1 VTDEAASDV
10 VIKSLL
16 IDGEGAKT
24 ELIEAIT
31 DASLRRSID
40 EVPTMTI
47 EVRDPK
53 RSLLRSGVFSKRI
66 TTQLDNKSFEL
77 AQVRKS
83 GSGLSLTFE
92 DLAAAELRR
101 HDAPLKVEAGTMT
114 RIQFARRLLQET
126 PWIPLVVSPT
136 VKAEVA
142 NVELARGTVA
152 AENQQED
159 KEDTWTCLKRVF
171 GELNWRCYIDYTL
184 DDGRPGVNVGPD
196 SAYLSGG
203 TVMTLKEAQDG
214 VDDIDFDWDVGK
226 PVATARLTIR
236 AHRWQA
242 PPGTPVT
249 LEDVGPAN
257 GKWIVTSIERSLF
270 STTADVEL
278 KAPEPDLP
286 EPPPPDSGG
295 GPDGGDV
302 GSGSTSSNAGGK
314 STGGGFIRPGSG
326 PITSPFGDGRGHKGI
341 DIGTPMGAPVVASKA
356 GTVTFAGSQSGYGN
370 VVYISHGGGVETRYG
385 HLSAFA
391 CRRGMQV
398 SQGQRIGSCGA
409 TGNARGAHIH
419 FEIRINGSPVNP
431 AKYV

>member
-10 VIKSLL
+10 VINSLK

-31 DASLRRSID
+31 DATLHRSID

-47 EVRDPK
+47 EVRDSK
-53 RSLLRSGVFSKRI
+53 RSLLRSGIFSKRI
-66 TTQLDNKSFEL
+66 TTQLDNHSFEL
-77 AQVRKS
+77 AQIRKS
-83 GSGLSLTFE
+83 GGGLSLVFE

-101 HDAPLKVEAGTMT
+101 HDTPLKVEAGTMT

-126 PWIPLVVSPT
+126 PWIPLVVNPT
-136 VKAEVA
+136 VKAEVT

-171 GELNWRCYIDYTL
+171 AEINWRCYIDY
-184 DDGRPGVNVGPD
+184 DANNVAGVNVGPD
-196 SAYLSGG
+196 SAYLDRG
-203 TVMTLKEAQDG
+203 TVMNLKEAQDG
-214 VDDIDFDWDVGK
+214 VDDIDFDWDAGK
-226 PVATARLTIR
+226 PVATAKLTIR

-242 PPGTPVT
+242 PPGTPVM
-249 LEDVGPAN
+249 LKDVGPAN
-257 GKWIVTSIERSLF
+257 GKWLVTSIERSLF

-278 KAPEPDLP
+278 KVSEPELP

-295 GPDGGDV
+295 GPDGGET
-302 GSGSTSSNAGGK
+302 GSGTTSRSINGFVRP
-314 STGGGFIRPGSG
+314 TGG
-326 PITSPFGDGRGHKGI
+326 PITSGFGDGRGHKGI
-341 DIGTPMGAPVVASKA
+341 DIGAPTGQAVVAAKA

-370 VVYISHGGGVETRYG
+370 VVYISHGEGVETRYA
-385 HLSAFA
+385 HLSSFA

-398 SQGQRIGSCGA
+398 SQGQKIGAVGA
-409 TGNARGAHIH
+409 TGNARGSHLH
-419 FEIRINGSPVNP
+419 YEIRTNGTPINP
-431 AKYV
+431 ARYV

>member
-1 VTDEAASDV
+1 MTDEAAADV
-10 VIKSLL
+10 VINSLL

-24 ELIEAIT
+24 ELIESIT

-47 EVRDPK
+47 AVRDSK
-53 RSLLRSGVFSKRI
+53 RSLLRSGIFSKRI
-66 TTQLDNKSFEL
+66 TTQLDDRSFEL
-77 AQVRKS
+77 VQVRKA
-83 GSGLSLTFE
+83 GSELGLVFE

-101 HDAPLKVEAGTMT
+101 HDTPLKVEAGTMT

-126 PWIPLVVSPT
+126 PWIPLVVNPIA
-136 VKAEVA
+136 KAEVA

-152 AENQQED
+152 AENQEKD

-171 GELNWRCYIDYTL
+171 GEINWRCYIDY
-184 DDGRPGVNVGPD
+184 DANKVAGVNVGPD
-196 SAYLSGG
+196 SAYLDAG
-203 TVMTLKEAQDG
+203 TVMTLKEGQNG
-214 VDDIDFDWDVGK
+214 VDDIDFDWDTGK
-226 PVATARLTIR
+226 PVATARVTIR

-249 LEDVGPAN
+249 LADVGPASRD
-257 GKWIVTSIERSLF
+257 WLVASIERSLF

-278 KAPEPDLP
+278 KVPEPDLP
-286 EPPPPDSGG
+286 EPPSPDSGG

-302 GSGSTSSNAGGK
+302 GSGTTARNE
-314 STGGGFIRPGSG
+314 GGFIRPGSG
-326 PITSPFGDGRGHKGI
+326 PVTSGFGDGRGHKGI
-341 DIGTPMGAPVVASKA
+341 DIGTPFGAPVVASKA

-370 VVYISHGGGVETRYG
+370 VVYISHGGGVETRYA
-385 HLSAFA
+385 HLSAIA

-398 SQGQRIGSCGA
+398 TQGQRIGSCGA

-431 AKYV
+431 ARYV

>member
-10 VIKSLL
+10 VIDSLE

-24 ELIEAIT
+24 ELIESIT
-31 DASLRRSID
+31 DATLRRSID

-53 RSLLRSGVFSKRI
+53 RSLLRSGTFSKRI
-66 TTQLDNKSFEL
+66 TTQLDNHSFEL
-77 AQVRKS
+77 VQVRKS

-101 HDAPLKVEAGTMT
+101 HDTPLKVEAGAMT

-126 PWIPLVVSPT
+126 PWIPLVVNPI

-142 NVELARGTVA
+142 NVELARGTVS
-152 AENQQED
+152 AENQKED

-171 GELNWRCYIDYTL
+171 AELNWRCYIDY
-184 DDGRPGVNVGPD
+184 DGNNVAGVNVGPD
-196 SAYLSGG
+196 SAYLDRG
-203 TVMTLKEAQDG
+203 TVMTLREAQDG
-214 VDDIDFDWDVGK
+214 VDDIDFDWDAGK

-257 GKWIVTSIERSLF
+257 GKWLVTSIDRSLF

-278 KAPEPDLP
+278 KVPEPDLP

-295 GPDGGDV
+295 GAEDPGQL
-302 GSGSTSSNAGGK
+302 GSAGSAGSNP
-314 STGGGFIRPGSG
+314 GGFIKPVNG
-326 PITSPFGDGRGHKGI
+326 PVTSPFGDGRGHKGI
-341 DIGTPMGAPVVASKA
+341 DIGAPTGTPIYAAKA

-370 VVYISHGGGVETRYG
+370 VVYISHGGGVETRYA
-385 HLSAFA
+385 HMSRIT
-391 CRRGMQV
+391 CRRGLQV
-398 SQGQRIGSCGA
+398 AQGQKIGEVGSTGHA
-409 TGNARGAHIH
+409 TGPHVH
-419 FEIRINGSPVNP
+419 WEVRINGTPVNP
-431 AKYV
+431 AKYI

>member
-1 VTDEAASDV
+1 MPENEAAADV
-10 VIKSLL
+10 VINSLK

-47 EVRDPK
+47 TVRDSK
-53 RSLLRSGVFSKRI
+53 RSLLRSGIFSKRI

-77 AQVRKS
+77 AQVRKT
-83 GSGLSLTFE
+83 GGELGLVFE

-101 HDAPLKVEAGTMT
+101 HDTPLKVEAGTMT

-136 VKAEVA
+136 VKAEVT

-152 AENQQED
+152 AEGQQED

-171 GELNWRCYIDYTL
+171 AEINWRCYIDYTL
-184 DDGRPGVNVGPD
+184 DGAISGVNVGPD

-203 TVMTLKEAQDG
+203 TVMTLREAQDG

-226 PVATARLTIR
+226 PVATAKLTIR

-249 LEDVGPAN
+249 LPDIGPATGN
-257 GKWIVTSIERSLF
+257 WLVSSIDRSLF
-270 STTADVEL
+270 SSTADVEL
-278 KAPEPDLP
+278 KVPEPALP

-295 GPDGGDV
+295 GSEDAGQL
-302 GSGSTSSNAGGK
+302 GSAGSNP
-314 STGGGFIRPGSG
+314 GGFIRPVNGTV
-326 PITSPFGDGRGHKGI
+326 TSPFGDGRGHKGM
-341 DIGTPMGAPVVASKA
+341 DIAAPTGTPIAAAKA
-356 GTVTFAGSQSGYGN
+356 GTVTFAGAQSGYGN

-385 HLSAFA
+385 HMSKIT
-391 CRRGMQV
+391 CRRGLQV
-398 SQGQRIGSCGA
+398 SQGQKIGEVGSTGHA
-409 TGNARGAHIH
+409 TGPHVH
-419 FEIRINGSPVNP
+419 VEIRINGTPVNP
-431 AKYV
+431 AKYL